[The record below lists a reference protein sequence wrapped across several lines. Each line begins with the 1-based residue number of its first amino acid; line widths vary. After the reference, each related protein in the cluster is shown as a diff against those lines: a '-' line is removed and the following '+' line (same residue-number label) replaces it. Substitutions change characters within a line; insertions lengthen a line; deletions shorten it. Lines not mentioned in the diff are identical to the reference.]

1 MLRYS
6 LKHPKTVTVNFETF
20 QRVGDYLFNFRNL
33 PDFEGYEIE
42 DKETG
47 NIYTVKNCGSVNGIE
62 FSQTN

>member
-33 PDFEGYEIE
+33 PDFEQ
-42 DKETG
+42 
-47 NIYTVKNCGSVNGIE
+47 YTICDNESQIVYKVTNEAIINGLE
-62 FSQTN
+62 FTQI